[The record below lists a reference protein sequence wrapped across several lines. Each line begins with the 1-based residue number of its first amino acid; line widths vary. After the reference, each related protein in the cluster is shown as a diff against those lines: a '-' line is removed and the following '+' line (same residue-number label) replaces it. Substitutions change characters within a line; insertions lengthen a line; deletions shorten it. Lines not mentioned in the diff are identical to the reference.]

1 MSQLVEEYTTAS
13 GNVLVPPKAAAEILG
28 VSPQTM
34 RWWRHKR
41 RALPWVVVGGRRV
54 MYRKSDIDDFIASGR
69 VDPQEAVNG

>member
-1 MSQLVEEYTTAS
+1 M
-13 GNVLVPPKAAAEILG
+13 LG

-54 MYRKSDIDDFIASGR
+54 MYRKADIDAFIAAGR
-69 VDPQEAVNG
+69 FDPQEVAHAS